1 MEGNK
6 KEFRYQR
13 KWARLVTVLSIWGIL
28 LFPVGLLADGPAQI
42 VLFCMAIAML
52 VVAWFVRLR
61 CLTCQGC
68 GKSCAPLMV
77 KKGTT
82 AVCPYC
88 GTPYLFEEEKRR
100 QSAGRKRRKK

>member
-1 MEGNK
+1 MS
-6 KEFRYQR
+6 
-13 KWARLVTVLSIWGIL
+13 VTYLGAVALGFVLGTVFSA
-28 LFPVGLLADGPAQI
+28 VGLLADGPAQI
-42 VLFCMAIAML
+42 VLFCVAIAML

-82 AVCPYC
+82 VACPYC
-88 GTPYLFEEEKRR
+88 GTPYLFEEEKGR
-100 QSAGRKRRKK
+100 QPGSQKRRKK